1 MKKVLILILAVIL
14 SLSVFAMAACQQ
26 PCETHVD
33 GNHDGICDVCEETGL
48 SVTHTDSNHDG
59 KCDGCGATTTFEHVD
74 AAHDGKCDV
83 CNQDVEVIHVDA
95 DGDGY
100 CDVTACGHKYE
111 WVDAL
116 ADAKEYV
123 DGLYLRGDEITA
135 VDFEI
140 TTVVS
145 IGGVKYNVDWEIQS
159 TVEGQTAVAL
169 GEIDATTKQQ
179 KVNVDEFSGAEVAYK
194 LVATVS
200 DAEGHSVKVEY
211 ARKVPQFVVSSYE
224 DYLAHCKAADGVSFT
239 IRAYVIGAV
248 SVTSSSKGSLYLQD
262 ADGNGYYAYAPSLP
276 ADATASEEALD
287 AYFPFGTEVCVTGT
301 GTVYGGQYEFN
312 KGCQIV
318 KTGNVATAEQL
329 PFENVTEVWGSAK
342 NQGDHDV
349 LMQDQNKLVV
359 LEEAIFTKADDKYY
373 YFTVNGVQYNIY
385 KTNYFMADQADI
397 DALFAKFEVG
407 KAATIK
413 GIVSC
418 YSNLYQ
424 IYPLDVEC
432 ISNVHTPELND
443 AQKVEFELGN
453 LQLPETITEAGAIQ
467 LPAVGSTYETV
478 SITWALK
485 ETYACATIADGKLN
499 VTLPS
504 EATTITVVA
513 TLTLNGETDT
523 KEFEITVA
531 SSFAMSEVHAYVGY
545 INQVTAGKQL
555 YLDGGVSGRYL
566 TTTTD
571 ASKAV
576 SVYAEKVD
584 GGYKLYILVDGTKQY
599 ITIYANSEGK
609 DSVNYDANGTTV
621 YAYNP
626 VVNAFTTNFNGKDKY
641 LGTYN
646 SFETISVSNL
656 SYITAE
662 NTGVSQF
669 PLELAP
675 YVAGGSVV
683 PPVEE
688 HKCESVCP
696 TCGKCLDEDC
706 AEAVCAEK
714 CEGHETVDNAPV
726 AGTYILSM
734 YQSNNAV
741 ELYLVAEMSGYYIAS
756 TQNQADAAVITLAK
770 LDNGNYT
777 MQLSTGKYLAIV
789 QSGTHFNAVMQDTA
803 CEWAWN
809 STHNTLT
816 VALDGTEYYLG
827 TYGTYTTFGASKISY
842 AATSYVAHLTAASPV
857 VPPVE
862 EPAVVINGVN
872 YTEEQA
878 EEALLAIKA
887 GDVVEIRTNGTI
899 AQEYTFVAAD
909 YTLGEGAVLTI
920 QANAV
925 APAGA
930 KLTVGSKSVIVVES
944 GATID
949 ISALTQADFAT
960 STEARLEI
968 ANGATVIMPAYT
980 EALWNDAYL
989 KVVIEAMVAD
999 SEVGA
1004 KLVLGET
1011 KLTKTASGW
1020 EAEAPVLEDVAVN
1033 VTELA
1038 AGQLAANTELV
1049 AGSGIYTTTP
1059 SKDDG
1064 SKLVID
1070 SSKKSIDGFDFT
1082 LRLKF
1087 GGTMKVSGG
1096 VVTDGLKLEVKGAA
1110 TITVYAMSSSS
1121 GSDRVLH
1128 LATLADDAF
1137 TTVGEQTALG
1147 ASISKLT
1154 YEVSAAGTYYLG
1166 STNSGIN
1173 VYYVAINY
1181 VAPAHTCESVCPE
1194 CGKCLDAEC
1203 TESACAEKCEGHK
1216 PAAVTATISF
1226 ADKANRTVFTTSQ
1239 QVWVQN
1245 GITITNNKAASTSN
1259 VADYAKPARF
1269 YASSELI
1276 VEAEGQI
1283 TEIVFHCNSGK
1294 PAISLGTIEGATV
1307 TKDGYV
1313 VTVTF
1318 EAPVDSFTV
1327 AKLSAQVRM
1336 DSIDV
1341 TYIPA

>member
-33 GNHDGICDVCEETGL
+33 GNHDGICDVCEEAGL

-145 IGGVKYNVDWEIQS
+145 IGGVKYNVAWEIQS
-159 TVEGQTAVAL
+159 AVEGQTAVAL
-169 GEIDATTKQQ
+169 GEIDADTLQQ
-179 KVNVDEFSGAEVAYK
+179 KVNVDEFSAQEVAYK

-262 ADGNGYYAYAPSLP
+262 ADGHGYYAYAPSLP

-329 PFENVTEVWGSAK
+329 PFENVTEAWGSAK

-349 LMQDQNKLVV
+349 LMQYQNKLVV

-385 KTNYFMADQADI
+385 KTNYFMAEQADI

-432 ISNVHTPELND
+432 ISNVHTPELSD
-443 AQKVEFELGN
+443 AEKVAFELGN

-513 TLTLNGETDT
+513 TLTLNGETET
-523 KEFEITVA
+523 KEVEITVA

-545 INQVTAGKQL
+545 VNQVTAGKQL

-669 PLELAP
+669 PLVLAP
-675 YVAGGSVV
+675 YVAGVV

-872 YTEEQA
+872 YTEAQA

-899 AQEYTFVAAD
+899 AKEYTFVAAD
-909 YTLGEGAVLTI
+909 YAIGEGAVLTI

-949 ISALTQADFAT
+949 ISALTQEDFAT

-1011 KLTKTASGW
+1011 TLTKTASGW
-1020 EAEAPVLEDVAVN
+1020 EAEAPVLEDV
-1033 VTELA
+1033 
-1038 AGQLAANTELV
+1038 
-1049 AGSGIYTTTP
+1049 
-1059 SKDDG
+1059 
-1064 SKLVID
+1064 VID
-1070 SSKKSIDGFDFT
+1070 ASTLTVETLDANKEIGTGVTILASADGTVAIDANSKSIDGFSFT
-1082 LRLKF
+1082 QRIKL
-1087 GGTMKVSGG
+1087 GGTMKADYRVI
-1096 VVTDGLKLEVKGAA
+1096 KLEVGGAA
-1110 TITVYAMSSSS
+1110 TITVYGMSSSS
-1121 GSDRVLH
+1121 SEDRTLV
-1128 LATLADDAF
+1128 LATLADGSF
-1137 TTVGEQTALG
+1137 TTVSEQTALG
-1147 ASISKLT
+1147 ASIGKLT
-1154 YEVSAAGTYYLG
+1154 YEVSEAGTYYLG
-1166 STNSGIN
+1166 SSKSGIN
-1173 VYYVAINY
+1173 LYYIAINY